1 MDCVGLDEPPKGAW
15 FCSDCTAEMR
25 KRKSSSLPLNKKMKR
40 KKESHA

>member
-25 KRKSSSLPLNKKMKR
+25 KRKPSSLPLNKKMKR